1 MLTRVADDFEFT
13 IGTFQ
18 HVLEGYKVADRL
30 KEHGAHAST
39 FSDWWAYK
47 YEVIDAIP
55 YNGALMTDVGV
66 TVSFNSDSRELARRM
81 NTEAA
86 KGVKYGGLSEVEAL
100 KLVTLNPAIQLG
112 IDKWVGSLEV
122 GKDADFVIWNDHP
135 LSTST
140 ICEQTWIDGIQYFSR
155 GTDNQ
160 LKQRDTALRNQLVSK
175 ILSKKSDEKKKWNHK
190 EEKSADHHHCLEK
203 L

>member
-1 MLTRVADDFEFT
+1 
-13 IGTFQ
+13 
-18 HVLEGYKVADRL
+18 
-30 KEHGAHAST
+30 
-39 FSDWWAYK
+39 
-47 YEVIDAIP
+47 
-55 YNGALMTDVGV
+55 MTDVGV

-86 KGVKYGGLSEVEAL
+86 KGVKYGDLSEVEAF
-100 KLVTLNPAIQLG
+100 KLVTLNPAVQLG

-155 GTDNQ
+155 DTDNQ
-160 LKQRDTALRNQLVSK
+160 LKQRDTKLRKHLINK
-175 ILSKKSDEKKKWNHK
+175 ILSQKRDEKKKEWKHN
-190 EEKSADHHHCLEK
+190 EEKSAHHQNCLEQP
-203 L
+203 